1 MEINIIILIVVGVF
15 CILALFVIGYLKL
28 SRRYLGKGNNNESKN
43 IPEKSKSIIGGF
55 VKEKTNP
62 ISNNNEVSRVILG
75 RGASAEV
82 VIGVNLFT
90 QRQYAIKVVD
100 ATKHDVAWRYERE
113 KNIMK
118 DIDHANVVRL
128 FEVYKNDSALYF
140 VMELCTGGHLGQVL
154 RTKAEGRLDMDTAKR
169 F

>member
-1 MEINIIILIVVGVF
+1 M
-15 CILALFVIGYLKL
+15 
-28 SRRYLGKGNNNESKN
+28 
-43 IPEKSKSIIGGF
+43 
-55 VKEKTNP
+55 KEKTNP
-62 ISNNNEVSRVILG
+62 ISNNYEVSRVILG

-140 VMELCTGGHLGQVL
+140 IMELCTGGHLGQVL